1 MSFFSALHILISTT
15 TYGTYS
21 FDIATSAWT
30 KSGDWRLP
38 FRGRAEHVP
47 EHGLWLG
54 ISAIDDTILSAW
66 NLSSVP
72 EVDGEPPVE
81 GVLCG
86 QSRKR
91 IICHY
96 SWGLAHHRLLTRSLA
111 RLGQGPLTLR
121 RICPGPSSESPT
133 CSSESYSSLFIL
145 RNKSTLTNLNIRH
158 VSKTIGER

>member
-21 FDIATSAWT
+21 FDIATSEWT

-38 FRGRAEHVP
+38 FRGRAEHVL

-54 ISAIDDTILSAW
+54 ISAIDDTILGAW

-96 SWGLAHHRLLTRSLA
+96 SWGLAHHRLLTRSA
-111 RLGQGPLTLR
+111 VGQGLLPV
-121 RICPGPSSESPT
+121 RICPPSRKAR